1 MSKKVVFI
9 ALFLCL
15 VGLAFIFN
23 NQKTKTSDS
32 TLDQPGEYYTSL
44 ISDFY
49 SRPEEY
55 KIINLDTD
63 QDVTE
68 QVYRDNLERFQ
79 KGDFAG
85 IVQYLN
91 EREREAA
98 FTKIPADVPDPLAFE
113 NAEPSDFFIC
123 RVVQLYTRT
132 DSKRIVRQDKGDGSG
147 EKNILEQFLKD
158 NQESYEKGDFE
169 AIRDY
174 CVEQDVVTIKIE
186 GELKYYQQWKEDQQ
200 AESPPS

>member
-98 FTKIPADVPDPLAFE
+98 F
-113 NAEPSDFFIC
+113 
-123 RVVQLYTRT
+123 
-132 DSKRIVRQDKGDGSG
+132 
-147 EKNILEQFLKD
+147 
-158 NQESYEKGDFE
+158 
-169 AIRDY
+169 
-174 CVEQDVVTIKIE
+174 
-186 GELKYYQQWKEDQQ
+186 KY
-200 AESPPS
+200 